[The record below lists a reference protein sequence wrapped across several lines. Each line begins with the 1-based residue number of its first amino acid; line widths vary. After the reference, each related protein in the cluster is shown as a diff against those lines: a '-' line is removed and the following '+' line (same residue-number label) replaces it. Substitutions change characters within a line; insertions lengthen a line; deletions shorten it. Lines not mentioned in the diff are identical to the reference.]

1 MADTEEVSS
10 TTPNE
15 VQEESAM
22 GDLKGSSNEAVAKQ
36 DAVSFAGGEQDETEV
51 NEVKKGVET
60 QAGDELPSP
69 GVTETAAGAVLASAL
84 EPEPLVTSTVE
95 EPLKKEEQQQQEE
108 EEEEEEVVVAQTAD
122 KAETELPE
130 KFDLISHSEPREVKE
145 SVQTE
150 EQQVAVEAAAAAP
163 VQEVTAPEAEEAPK
177 APPADEKEAIPKQP
191 EQEEAVTAVPE
202 PVAEPA
208 AAVTPTVEPDEVLK
222 SPVEEAEVI
231 QKQEDFFIS
240 AAAPAPV
247 VKAEETFKSAEVEEE
262 PTPAAPAP
270 PSHEPSLPAPA
281 AAPAAPF
288 PPLMQFTSEN
298 GKGFIASQDVKKITM
313 DSFGNDSPSRNA
325 PRYEPDVLNQ
335 SDDDLMYDMKK
346 SPFQGFSPVDNP
358 VSEFS
363 HFGETTADAR
373 AAQMSDSPSPD
384 LVQNAHDG
392 ELQDDV
398 QDYEPSFDSREAAT
412 ESLRQQLASSDIFT
426 TSSKEHEESGL
437 PPSLPD
443 ILKSSPLNPDK
454 VDSGSSEGSPD
465 FSPVHRSGNDSPN
478 APFSLSANNP
488 FAFETK
494 VPLLKEM
501 TEETEARAAAAAE
514 KAKIEAVKASEQIF
528 GAFDLVKEAE
538 ISPKGNEIIVEDQ
551 DDFKSSSQDSVQM
564 VDKFECLSFP
574 TGKSQEH
581 FDSESPSADSL
592 SPVLEAMVK
601 NPASFQ
607 IEPDK
612 NLVKEEVEEAADE
625 VSEQEVSSEEFEFVE
640 KPPRGAIDEFLET
653 LDNSKFAKASEM
665 AEDDEDV
672 VPELPEQVVEKT
684 ADASSAA
691 KETKSSYLLLTEPLD
706 GASPARGK
714 AGLELSDFQVP
725 SKAPLA
731 HSPVVT
737 TETTAMKK
745 VEPKAI
751 KLPSLSAGAV
761 VDLLYWRDV
770 KNTGVV
776 FGASLLLLL
785 SLSMC
790 SIISV
795 LSYVALALLSVT
807 ITFRIYKGILQAIQ
821 KSDEGHPFKQY
832 LDQDVALPA
841 EVVHKYSDLALG
853 RINTTIIELRRLF
866 LVEDLVDSLKFAVFM
881 WILTYVG
888 ALFNGLTLLILGLI
902 SAFSCPM
909 LYEKH
914 QTQIDHYVGLVNSQ
928 IKDIVGKIQAKMP
941 GAKKKAE

>member
-22 GDLKGSSNEAVAKQ
+22 GDLKGSSNEAVAKE
-36 DAVSFAGGEQDETEV
+36 DTVSFAGGEQDETEV

-69 GVTETAAGAVLASAL
+69 GVTDAAAGAVLASAL

-95 EPLKKEEQQQQEE
+95 EPLKKEEQQQQQE

-270 PSHEPSLPAPA
+270 PSSL
-281 AAPAAPF
+281 
-288 PPLMQFTSEN
+288 
-298 GKGFIASQDVKKITM
+298 
-313 DSFGNDSPSRNA
+313 
-325 PRYEPDVLNQ
+325 
-335 SDDDLMYDMKK
+335 
-346 SPFQGFSPVDNP
+346 
-358 VSEFS
+358 
-363 HFGETTADAR
+363 
-373 AAQMSDSPSPD
+373 
-384 LVQNAHDG
+384 
-392 ELQDDV
+392 
-398 QDYEPSFDSREAAT
+398 
-412 ESLRQQLASSDIFT
+412 
-426 TSSKEHEESGL
+426 
-437 PPSLPD
+437 
-443 ILKSSPLNPDK
+443 
-454 VDSGSSEGSPD
+454 
-465 FSPVHRSGNDSPN
+465 
-478 APFSLSANNP
+478 
-488 FAFETK
+488 
-494 VPLLKEM
+494 
-501 TEETEARAAAAAE
+501 
-514 KAKIEAVKASEQIF
+514 
-528 GAFDLVKEAE
+528 
-538 ISPKGNEIIVEDQ
+538 
-551 DDFKSSSQDSVQM
+551 
-564 VDKFECLSFP
+564 
-574 TGKSQEH
+574 
-581 FDSESPSADSL
+581 
-592 SPVLEAMVK
+592 
-601 NPASFQ
+601 
-607 IEPDK
+607 
-612 NLVKEEVEEAADE
+612 
-625 VSEQEVSSEEFEFVE
+625 
-640 KPPRGAIDEFLET
+640 
-653 LDNSKFAKASEM
+653 
-665 AEDDEDV
+665 
-672 VPELPEQVVEKT
+672 
-684 ADASSAA
+684 
-691 KETKSSYLLLTEPLD
+691 
-706 GASPARGK
+706 
-714 AGLELSDFQVP
+714 
-725 SKAPLA
+725 
-731 HSPVVT
+731 
-737 TETTAMKK
+737 
-745 VEPKAI
+745 
-751 KLPSLSAGAV
+751 

>member
-15 VQEESAM
+15 VQEALGV
-22 GDLKGSSNEAVAKQ
+22 GDLKGDSSEAVAKE
-36 DAVSFAGGEQDETEV
+36 DHVSLAASVHDETEL
-51 NEVKKGVET
+51 NGVKKGVET
-60 QAGDELPSP
+60 QAE
-69 GVTETAAGAVLASAL
+69 AVLPPPAGEAALAPALTPAL
-84 EPEPLVTSTVE
+84 EPEPEPVVTSTVE
-95 EPLKKEEQQQQEE
+95 EPLTKEEQKEE
-108 EEEEEEVVVAQTAD
+108 EEEEEEVVVPHTAD

-130 KFDLISHSEPREVKE
+130 KLDLISYSEPTEI
-145 SVQTE
+145 SPQIE
-150 EQQVAVEAAAAAP
+150 EQQVAAETVAAAVAAAAL
-163 VQEVTAPEAEEAPK
+163 VQEVTAPVAEEAPK
-177 APPADEKEAIPKQP
+177 APPADEKEP
-191 EQEEAVTAVPE
+191 EQAEVVTAVPE

-208 AAVTPTVEPDEVLK
+208 VAAAAVTSTVEPEEITA
-222 SPVEEAEVI
+222 SPVEEIEVI
-231 QKQEDFFIS
+231 RQQEDFHITA
-240 AAAPAPV
+240 AAAPEPV
-247 VKAEETFKSAEVEEE
+247 VIKAEETFKSAPAPVEVEEE

-270 PSHEPSLPAPA
+270 PTPPPS
-281 AAPAAPF
+281 
-288 PPLMQFTSEN
+288 QN
-298 GKGFIASQDVKKITM
+298 GNSSLIASQDITKTAM
-313 DSFGNDSPSRNA
+313 DSFGDDSPSRNT

-335 SDDDLMYDMKK
+335 SDDDLMFEMKK
-346 SPFQGFSPVDNP
+346 NPFQDFSPLDHP
-358 VSEFS
+358 SSEFS
-363 HFGETTADAR
+363 HFGESAADVR

-384 LVQNAHDG
+384 LVQNAYDG
-392 ELQDDV
+392 ELQEDV

-412 ESLRQQLASSDIFT
+412 ESLRQQLAASDIFT
-426 TSSKEHEESGL
+426 ASSKEHEESSL

-465 FSPVHRSGNDSPN
+465 FSPAHRSGNDSPN
-478 APFSLSANNP
+478 APFSLSGNNP
-488 FAFETK
+488 FAFENK

-514 KAKIEAVKASEQIF
+514 KAKVEVDKSPEQIF
-528 GAFDLVKEAE
+528 GAFDLVKETE
-538 ISPKGNEIIVEDQ
+538 ISPKGNEASVEDQ

-564 VDKFECLSFP
+564 VDRFECLSFP

-592 SPVLEAMVK
+592 SPVLEAMAK

-607 IEPDK
+607 MEPEK
-612 NLVKEEVEEAADE
+612 NLVREDIEEAADE
-625 VSEQEVSSEEFEFVE
+625 ISEQEVSSEEFEFVE

-665 AEDDEDV
+665 PEEEEDLDV
-672 VPELPEQVVEKT
+672 VPKQAEKIVEKT
-684 ADASSAA
+684 VEASSAA
-691 KETKSSYLLLTEPLD
+691 QEVKSSYLLLTEPLD

-725 SKAPLA
+725 SQAPLDP
-731 HSPVVT
+731 SPVVE
-737 TETTAMKK
+737 TETMATQKA
-745 VEPKAI
+745 EPKAV
-751 KLPSLSAGAV
+751 KPPSLRAGAV

-776 FGASLLLLL
+776 FGASLLLLF
-785 SLSMC
+785 SLSVC

-795 LSYVALALLSVT
+795 LSYIALALLSVT

-832 LDQDVALPA
+832 LAQEVALPA
-841 EVVHKYSDLALG
+841 EVVHKYSDIALG
-853 RINTTIIELRRLF
+853 RINATIIELRRLF
-866 LVEDLVDSLKFAVFM
+866 LVEDLVDSLKFAVLM

-888 ALFNGLTLLILGLI
+888 ALFNGLTILILGLV
-902 SAFSCPM
+902 SAFTCPM

-914 QTQIDHYVGLVNSQ
+914 QTQIDHYVALVNNQ
-928 IKDIVGKIQAKMP
+928 VKDVVGKIQAKIP
-941 GAKKKAE
+941 GAKKKTE

>member
-22 GDLKGSSNEAVAKQ
+22 GDLKGSSNEAVAKE
-36 DAVSFAGGEQDETEV
+36 DTVSFAGGEQDETEV

-69 GVTETAAGAVLASAL
+69 GVTDAAAGAVLASAL

-95 EPLKKEEQQQQEE
+95 EPLKKEEQQQQQE

-270 PSHEPSLPAPA
+270 PSSL
-281 AAPAAPF
+281 
-288 PPLMQFTSEN
+288 
-298 GKGFIASQDVKKITM
+298 
-313 DSFGNDSPSRNA
+313 
-325 PRYEPDVLNQ
+325 
-335 SDDDLMYDMKK
+335 
-346 SPFQGFSPVDNP
+346 
-358 VSEFS
+358 
-363 HFGETTADAR
+363 
-373 AAQMSDSPSPD
+373 
-384 LVQNAHDG
+384 
-392 ELQDDV
+392 
-398 QDYEPSFDSREAAT
+398 
-412 ESLRQQLASSDIFT
+412 
-426 TSSKEHEESGL
+426 
-437 PPSLPD
+437 
-443 ILKSSPLNPDK
+443 
-454 VDSGSSEGSPD
+454 
-465 FSPVHRSGNDSPN
+465 
-478 APFSLSANNP
+478 
-488 FAFETK
+488 
-494 VPLLKEM
+494 
-501 TEETEARAAAAAE
+501 
-514 KAKIEAVKASEQIF
+514 
-528 GAFDLVKEAE
+528 
-538 ISPKGNEIIVEDQ
+538 
-551 DDFKSSSQDSVQM
+551 
-564 VDKFECLSFP
+564 
-574 TGKSQEH
+574 
-581 FDSESPSADSL
+581 
-592 SPVLEAMVK
+592 
-601 NPASFQ
+601 
-607 IEPDK
+607 
-612 NLVKEEVEEAADE
+612 
-625 VSEQEVSSEEFEFVE
+625 
-640 KPPRGAIDEFLET
+640 
-653 LDNSKFAKASEM
+653 
-665 AEDDEDV
+665 
-672 VPELPEQVVEKT
+672 
-684 ADASSAA
+684 
-691 KETKSSYLLLTEPLD
+691 
-706 GASPARGK
+706 
-714 AGLELSDFQVP
+714 
-725 SKAPLA
+725 
-731 HSPVVT
+731 
-737 TETTAMKK
+737 
-745 VEPKAI
+745 
-751 KLPSLSAGAV
+751 

-914 QTQIDHYVGLVNSQ
+914 QHDPFLQIHLEKTQIDHYVGLVNSQ